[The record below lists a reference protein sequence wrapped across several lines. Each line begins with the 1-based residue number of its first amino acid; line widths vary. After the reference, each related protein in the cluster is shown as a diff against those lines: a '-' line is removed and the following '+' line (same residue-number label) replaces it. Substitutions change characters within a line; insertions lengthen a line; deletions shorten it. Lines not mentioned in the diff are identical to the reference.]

1 MPSIDVVIPTYR
13 PEAPLLAASVSSAL
27 SHPKVDRVIV
37 VDDGSAPPVQ
47 IDSFAPEVA
56 ADRITLLRQRNL
68 GPGAA
73 RNRGLSACTADWTFF
88 LDDDDE
94 ALPRGLDAMLELGER
109 TDAVA
114 VVAARIERNAAG
126 AERPKPAPSEWA
138 GRDLPHAGCVFRPT
152 VLFNGSGIL
161 FRRADPRCA
170 GLRFD
175 PSLFVVEDRDFL
187 RRVGERG
194 PIVVCA
200 EPAVRASRRADG
212 SNLTGARHL
221 LRRIRG
227 HVRLVRAY
235 DDSSSREHLRAQTTW
250 LINFASKAGVPRAY
264 WELLLRECRAHAW
277 PVPMKS
283 RVRRVISVSM
293 AGVSG
298 VSRAR

>member
-1 MPSIDVVIPTYR
+1 MCLGLVPVASIDVVIPTFR
-13 PEAPLLAASVSSAL
+13 PEPRLLAASVLSAL
-27 SHPKVDRVIV
+27 AHPLVHRVVV
-37 VDDGSAPPVQ
+37 VDDGSAPPLQ
-47 IDSFAPEVA
+47 LDSFAPPSA
-56 ADRITLLRQRNL
+56 ADRITLLRQRNA

-73 RNRGLSACTADWTFF
+73 RNRGLEACSADWTFF

-94 ALPRGLDAMLELGER
+94 AIARGLDAMIELGDR
-109 TDAVA
+109 TGAVA

-126 AERPKPAPSEWA
+126 EERPKPAPPEWA
-138 GRDLPHAGCVFRPT
+138 GRTLPHPGCVFRPT

-161 FRRADPRCA
+161 LRRADPRCF

-175 PSLFVVEDRDFL
+175 PSLFVVEDREFL

-194 PIVVCA
+194 PIAVCA

-235 DDSSSREHLRAQTTW
+235 DDAPSREHLRAQTIW

-264 WELLLRECRAHAW
+264 WELLLRECRTHAW
-277 PVPMKS
+277 PVPMKA
-283 RVRRVISVSM
+283 RVRRVI
-293 AGVSG
+293 
-298 VSRAR
+298 